1 MRTIVDSAQPG
12 ARPAV
17 VVALLAA
24 TFSEPEDFQREGFPQ
39 ALRAHGIAAEL
50 VMAELR
56 AAWVADG
63 SIVERIEEAIVGP
76 ARTRGAGRIWLG
88 GISLGALAALG
99 YAARNA
105 QALEGLTLIS
115 PYPATRAV
123 LDEVDAAGGL
133 DRWEPDIP
141 EDGDVEREAWRWLAR
156 RSGGPPAVHC
166 YYASGD
172 RFAEGQRR
180 IAATL
185 PPGTSR
191 ELPGGGHDWA
201 AWRALWDAFLADR
214 GAMLQ

>member
-1 MRTIVDSAQPG
+1 MRTIVDSAQG
-12 ARPAV
+12 EKGPAV

-24 TFSEPEDFQREGFPQ
+24 TFSEPEDFRREGFPQ
-39 ALRAHGIAAEL
+39 ALRARGIGADL

-63 SIVERIEEAIVGP
+63 SIVERIEEAIVAP
-76 ARTRGAGRIWLG
+76 ARHRGLRRIWLG

-99 YAARNA
+99 YAARHA
-105 QALEGLTLIS
+105 EALEGLALIS
-115 PYPATRAV
+115 PYPATRTV

-133 DRWEPDIP
+133 EHWRP
-141 EDGDVEREAWRWLAR
+141 EIAEGGDLEREAWRWLAR
-156 RSGGPPAVHC
+156 RPQGAPAVHC

-180 IAATL
+180 IAGAL
-185 PPGTSR
+185 PPGAAR
-191 ELPGGGHDWA
+191 ELPGGHDWES
-201 AWRALWDAFLADR
+201 WRALWDAFLADR